1 MEVVQSDV
9 LKNAKFFII
18 VSQWDKNPDPNLSV
32 ETYIRDKRPAVY
44 NFVNNLDVVWGSY
57 SVGKLLETEMV
68 NDRGERYIDQKIA
81 RINYEYPERFWKKL
95 YQVCTNINLDQKT
108 FWEKLFG

>member
-1 MEVVQSDV
+1 MKIDNSPVVFVLVTPFDPPKLSGETSRNAHDREDTLHQNFLNYMEVVQSDV

-44 NFVNNLDVVWGSY
+44 NFVNNLDVVWGS
-57 SVGKLLETEMV
+57 
-68 NDRGERYIDQKIA
+68 I
-81 RINYEYPERFWKKL
+81 P
-95 YQVCTNINLDQKT
+95 
-108 FWEKLFG
+108 